1 MRNGNY
7 EKRGYLYEEFRLFHL
22 RGVQG
27 MRVDYHYHEFCK
39 ILLLLSGSGS
49 YWIEGRQYLLQ
60 PGDVVFIGDGCPH
73 RPDFS
78 ADTPYER
85 IILYL
90 SPEFLRKN
98 SAPDCDL
105 GTLFAGGGVLRPS
118 SNGTRKLWQLAEH
131 LETELSAQNFGSVI
145 LSHGLLLQLLVEA
158 GRTLRRG
165 DVVQPGK
172 SLPKN
177 GRVRHIMDYIDGHL
191 TEDLSVDTIAEAFFL
206 SKYHMMRLF
215 QDAVGTGV
223 HQYITQRRLELAREL
238 ISSGISATDACY
250 RSGFG
255 TYSSFTRAYGKHF
268 GTTPTG
274 RRYAAGLQAESPE

>member
-1 MRNGNY
+1 MSQTNY
-7 EKRGYLYEEFRLFHL
+7 NKRGYLLEEFRLFHL
-22 RGVQG
+22 RGAQG

-60 PGDVVFIGDGCPH
+60 PGDVVFIGAGCPH

-78 ADTPYER
+78 ADAPYER

-90 SPEFLRKN
+90 SPEFLLK
-98 SAPDCDL
+98 SSLPGCDL
-105 GTLFAGGGVLRPS
+105 SAIFSGSGVLRPTS
-118 SNGTRKLWQLAEH
+118 TGARQLWHLAEN
-131 LETELSAQNFGSVI
+131 LEKELRAEAFGSVI
-145 LSHGLLLQLLVEA
+145 LSQGLLLQLLVEA

-172 SLPKN
+172 SLPKS
-177 GRVRHIMDYIDGHL
+177 GRVRHIMDYIDSHL
-191 TEDLSVDTIAEAFFL
+191 TDELSVDAIAEAFFI

-215 QDAVGTGV
+215 QDAVGIGI

-238 ISSGISATDACY
+238 ISSGISATDACF

-274 RRYAAGLQAESPE
+274 RRYATSLQAESPE